1 MNRIRLVPVGD
12 PERRLIEEVR
22 RAVGAALDV
31 DCLIDSRRIDPR
43 FAFHET
49 RTQYHSTQLLG
60 TLTGAPPG
68 ELALGIASIDLY
80 IPILTFV
87 FGEAAL
93 GGDAAIVSYHRLRQ
107 EFYGL
112 PPDSG
117 LLRERLIKE
126 ALHETGHTL
135 GLTHCEDYECV
146 MAPSHAIEW
155 LDLKSA
161 TFCDACVGCGS
172 QPHRAG

>member
-12 PERRLIEEVR
+12 PERRLVEDVR
-22 RAVGAALDV
+22 RALTAELRV
-31 DCLIDSRRIDPR
+31 DCVLDRRRVDPV
-43 FAFHET
+43 FAFHEA
-49 RTQYHSTQLLG
+49 RMQYHSTQLLG
-60 TLTGAPPG
+60 TLTGSPPG
-68 ELALGIASIDLY
+68 ELALGIASVDLY

-112 PPDSG
+112 PPDAN

-126 ALHETGHTL
+126 ALHEAGHTL
-135 GLTHCEDYECV
+135 ALTHCEDYECV

-155 LDLKSA
+155 LDLKA
-161 TFCDACVGCGS
+161 AAFCPECAAHMRVV
-172 QPHRAG
+172 A

>member
-12 PERRLIEEVR
+12 PERRLIEDVR
-22 RAVGAALDV
+22 RAVGAAMQV
-31 DCLIDSRRIDPR
+31 DCVLDSRRVDPA
-43 FAFHET
+43 FAFHEA
-49 RTQYHSTQLLG
+49 RTQYHSTQLVGALA
-60 TLTGAPPG
+60 GAPAG
-68 ELALGIASIDLY
+68 ELALGIASVDLY

-87 FGEAAL
+87 FGEAAV

-126 ALHETGHTL
+126 AIHETGHVL

-161 TFCDACVGCGS
+161 AFCPECATQV
-172 QPHRAG
+172 PVPA